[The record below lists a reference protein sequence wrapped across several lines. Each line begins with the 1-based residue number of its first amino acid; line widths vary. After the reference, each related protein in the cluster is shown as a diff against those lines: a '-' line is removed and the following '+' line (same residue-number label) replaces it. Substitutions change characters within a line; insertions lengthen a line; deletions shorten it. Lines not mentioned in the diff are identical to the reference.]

1 MSISSDNV
9 VRIETEDGRSVST
22 ASGSLLH
29 REYLARVK
37 AAESEEA
44 APASASE
51 SEEAAPAP
59 TEPGSEAAPFDQ
71 GTPFANKALKVSKP
85 PVTKTVTDLKP

>member
-29 REYLARVK
+29 REYLAREK
-37 AAESEEA
+37 AAESEETAPATPEPDTAA
-44 APASASE
+44 APSAQE
-51 SEEAAPAP
+51 AVVTEEPE
-59 TEPGSEAAPFDQ
+59 TS
-71 GTPFANKALKVSKP
+71 NKALRASKP